1 MLQIVKLVVL
11 QMFAKHAF
19 LLSYF
24 PIMLVLVLL
33 VKFKVVTRVLHAQ
46 FLIALLVHQQ
56 QLVRFV
62 PHLGLLTLIKLL
74 VFVDK
79 EELYLEVIVYA
90 FQIMLSII
98 MYAIYAL
105 LLIVL
110 LVVKIMFVK
119 HVIILL
125 F

>member
-1 MLQIVKLVVL
+1 
-11 QMFAKHAF
+11 MFAKHAF

-79 EELYLEVIVYA
+79 EELYLEVIVCV

-98 MYAIYAL
+98 TFAIYAL